1 MIFEINEIRLP
12 KKQLVLLHKG
22 WGKDISEN
30 TITSRIKYLSDGI
43 EVEGYISKPLEF
55 KSRLPV
61 IIWNRGG
68 NRSSGKIDDFLASGI
83 LGEIASWGY
92 LVIASNYRENDQFGG
107 EDVNDILNLIDI
119 IDDFTEAESNLIGME
134 GWSRGGMMMYL
145 CLSKTNRI
153 KCAIAVSAVANLE
166 RTLSINPVL
175 NKFVIELTQGYSK
188 EVKDEFIKKR
198 SAVDFYEE
206 INPNTPTLFIH
217 GNSDDKVSYFDSV
230 DLYEKLK
237 SKNTDTE
244 YKLEL
249 IEKGDHYLSRNKELV
264 RAYRKDW
271 FDMYLKRY

>member
-1 MIFEINEIRLP
+1 MIYEINEIRLP

-68 NRSSGKIDDFLASGI
+68 NKNSGKIDDFLASGI

-92 LVIASNYRENDQFGG
+92 FVIASNYREDDQFGG

-119 IDDFTEAESNLIGME
+119 IDDFPEAESNLIGME

-145 CLSKTNRI
+145 CLTKTNRVR
-153 KCAIAVSAVANLE
+153 CAVAVSAVANLE
-166 RTLSINPVL
+166 RTISINPGL
-175 NKFVIELTQGYSK
+175 NKFISELTQGYSK
-188 EVKDEFIKKR
+188 EEKDKFFKRR
-198 SAVDFYEE
+198 SAVGFYEE
-206 INPNTPTLFIH
+206 INVNTPTHFIH
-217 GNSDDKVSYFDSV
+217 GNSDDKVSYLDSV
-230 DLYEKLK
+230 DMHERLK
-237 SKNTDTE
+237 IKNTGTE

-249 IEKGDHYLSRNKELV
+249 IENGDHYLSRNKELV
-264 RAYRKDW
+264 KYLRKDW
-271 FDMYLKRY
+271 FDKYLKR

>member
-1 MIFEINEIRLP
+1 MIFEINKIKLP

-55 KSRLPV
+55 KSKLPV

-68 NRSSGKIDDFLASGI
+68 NRNNGKIDDFLASGV

-92 LVIASNYRENDQFGG
+92 FVIASNYRENDQFGG

-119 IDDFTEAESNLIGME
+119 IDDFPEAESNLIGME

-145 CLSKTNRI
+145 CLTKTNRI
-153 KCAIAVSAVANLE
+153 KCAVAVSAVANLE
-166 RTLSINPVL
+166 RTLSINTGL
-175 NKFVIELTQGYSK
+175 KKFVTELTQSYSK
-188 EVKDEFIKKR
+188 EIKEEFIKKR
-198 SAVDFYEE
+198 SAVEFYKE

-217 GNSDDKVSYFDSV
+217 GNFDDKVSYLDSV
-230 DLYEKLK
+230 DIYERLK
-237 SKNTDTE
+237 NKNYGTD

-249 IEKGDHYLSRNKELV
+249 IENDDHYLSRNKELV
-264 RAYRKDW
+264 RAFKKDW
-271 FDMYLKRY
+271 FDTYLKH